1 MNNFDSAR
9 LLAIKKYCDSPL
21 AQKITNLEIKASSQD
36 EFEEIKKFGDNLSS
50 NPPQP
55 QRLELIKKLDQATK
69 GTELQLETILF
80 TFKGMAKAVDTV
92 LAPEKRLQE
101 DELAKISENMRI
113 KLEPIL
119 DSGVYV
125 YSLYAYKT
133 LNEEELKEYLNFW
146 VSGDG
151 KWFAQATNSAFKFA
165 LSLAAQETADKFAGM
180 LKKIKQADVNPRAP
194 RLRETSVPRNIGGQ
208 YE

>member
-1 MNNFDSAR
+1 
-9 LLAIKKYCDSPL
+9 
-21 AQKITNLEIKASSQD
+21 
-36 EFEEIKKFGDNLSS
+36 
-50 NPPQP
+50 
-55 QRLELIKKLDQATK
+55 
-69 GTELQLETILF
+69 
-80 TFKGMAKAVDTV
+80 MAKAVDTV